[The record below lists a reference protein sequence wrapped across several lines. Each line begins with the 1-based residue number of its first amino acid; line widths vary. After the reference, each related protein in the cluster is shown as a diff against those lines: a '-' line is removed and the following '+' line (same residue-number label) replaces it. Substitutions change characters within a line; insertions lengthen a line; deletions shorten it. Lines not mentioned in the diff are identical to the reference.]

1 MGKRMT
7 ATSRQTLPSKKP
19 ADRDSAPA
27 TRNRERV
34 EQPPRGNRV
43 ERVDWR
49 GEGVV
54 SNNHTD

>member
-7 ATSRQTLPSKKP
+7 TTAQQTSPSKKP
-19 ADRDSAPA
+19 MENSQASRKHDREPA
-27 TRNRERV
+27 EKPTRGSRV
-34 EQPPRGNRV
+34 EQ
-43 ERVDWR
+43 VDWR

>member
-7 ATSRQTLPSKKP
+7 TTTHQASATKKP
-19 ADRDSAPA
+19 ADDHQTSPKRDRERAEKPARDS
-27 TRNRERV
+27 
-34 EQPPRGNRV
+34 RV
-43 ERVDWR
+43 ERLDWW

>member
-7 ATSRQTLPSKKP
+7 TTTQQTSPSKKP
-19 ADRDSAPA
+19 VDSARPSPKHDH
-27 TRNRERV
+27 ERV
-34 EQPPRGNRV
+34 EKPAHNSRV
-43 ERVDWR
+43 EQLDWR

>member
-7 ATSRQTLPSKKP
+7 TTAQQTSPAKKP
-19 ADRDSAPA
+19 AENSQASPKRDLDRAEKPA
-27 TRNRERV
+27 RSSRV
-34 EQPPRGNRV
+34 EQL
-43 ERVDWR
+43 DWR

>member
-7 ATSRQTLPSKKP
+7 TTTQQTSPAKKP
-19 ADRDSAPA
+19 ADGQASPKRDHDRAEKPA
-27 TRNRERV
+27 RSSRV
-34 EQPPRGNRV
+34 EQL
-43 ERVDWR
+43 DWR

>member
-7 ATSRQTLPSKKP
+7 TTAQQTSPSKKP
-19 ADRDSAPA
+19 AENGQALPKRDHERPEKPA
-27 TRNRERV
+27 RNSRV
-34 EQPPRGNRV
+34 EQL
-43 ERVDWR
+43 DWR

>member
-7 ATSRQTLPSKKP
+7 TTAQQTSTSKKP
-19 ADRDSAPA
+19 VEKGQASPKHDRERAEKPA
-27 TRNRERV
+27 RGSRV
-34 EQPPRGNRV
+34 EQL
-43 ERVDWR
+43 DWR